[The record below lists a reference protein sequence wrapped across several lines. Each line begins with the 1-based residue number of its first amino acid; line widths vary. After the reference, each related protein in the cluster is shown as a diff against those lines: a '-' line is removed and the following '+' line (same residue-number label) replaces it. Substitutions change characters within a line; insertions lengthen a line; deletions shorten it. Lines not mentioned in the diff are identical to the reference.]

1 MLLLAEAGGSGPLGR
16 PHPLHGEDPWV
27 SIGSGQCKEREG
39 GGFWAQV
46 REKGEALCVI
56 PA

>member
-27 SIGSGQCKEREG
+27 SMGSGQCKEREG